1 MENAWL
7 DPNIQRRNSLTWD
20 KEEKKKKKNEALE
33 TFKIFI
39 WGSTRVREKE
49 KEDFLGINLI
59 YKARRSFVQTT
70 K

>member
-39 WGSTRVREKE
+39 
-49 KEDFLGINLI
+49 
-59 YKARRSFVQTT
+59 
-70 K
+70 

>member
-1 MENAWL
+1 MENTWL

-20 KEEKKKKKNEALE
+20 KAEKINKNEALE

-39 WGSTRVREKE
+39 WGSTRVRKKE

>member
-20 KEEKKKKKNEALE
+20 KEEKKKKNEALE

>member
-20 KEEKKKKKNEALE
+20 KEEKKKKNEALE

-39 WGSTRVREKE
+39 
-49 KEDFLGINLI
+49 
-59 YKARRSFVQTT
+59 
-70 K
+70 